1 MCANFGNM
9 NRTIIFYRTKDG
21 NCPVED
27 FLDSLPGKV
36 VQKIAWVLEILEQ
49 QGMLPSTYFKKLV
62 NTEIWECRI
71 QQGSNIYRIFCFFDK
86 GSIIILTHG
95 FIKKTQKT
103 PIDEIK
109 RAEEYRSDYLKRR
122 KL

>member
-1 MCANFGNM
+1 MK
-9 NRTIIFYRTKDG
+9 RTVIFYRTKDG

-36 VQKIAWVLEILEQ
+36 VQKIVWVLEILES
-49 QGMLPSTYFKKLV
+49 QGMLPTTYFKKLV
-62 NTEIWECRI
+62 NTEIWECRT

-95 FIKKTQKT
+95 LIKKTQKT
-103 PIDEIK
+103 PAAEIK
-109 RAEEYRSDYLKRR
+109 RAETYRNDYLNRR
-122 KL
+122 KS

>member
-1 MCANFGNM
+1 M

-71 QQGSNIYRIFCFFDK
+71 QHGSNIYRIFCFFDK